1 MCFLFSRLVCAE
13 EKPFNFSSLFYVIF
27 LPFYYL
33 YCISYILISFS
44 HIILFLFSLST
55 WKKKSV
61 YLTCG
66 HNTRTQIF
74 DVLLTVHLSTISAID
89 QLNAQKSSFIIS
101 LLYASTC
108 FEHYVLIIGRSKLY
122 YTASGIITPLGGRPV
137 HTCTRAHVLST
148 CARDGHL
155 QV

>member
-74 DVLLTVHLSTISAID
+74 DVLLTVHLSTILAIN
-89 QLNAQKSSFIIS
+89 QLNAQN
-101 LLYASTC
+101 LLYSKIIIRLYMFRALC
-108 FEHYVLIIGRSKLY
+108 AHHQEVKIVLYSIWYHHARRWPS
-122 YTASGIITPLGGRPV
+122 RP
-137 HTCTRAHVLST
+137 LST
-148 CARDGHL
+148 CAPDGHL